1 MSPSTTTPLVGAA
14 EYYSE
19 YYGHNPNFLRRV
31 HASLRGG
38 GSTSRRS
45 CIFLAGDSSLD
56 NKFWFDSWAAATNG
70 YEAVLA
76 PGRMKTDV
84 CYWLNDELVRRGHG
98 GRLFC
103 LNTAVEATSLNT
115 RACGRLTP
123 QDRLIASAIG
133 PDDVLVVS
141 VGGNDI
147 ALEPLLF
154 TALNLSLVACCTPQV
169 CIEQCACACPP
180 NLRVDPGCACC
191 GLPGCLVSPCGC
203 PPGLGYLVDLFG
215 NRVQNYIE
223 RLLAGRRP
231 ARVVVCMIYFL
242 DVHGRGSWADC
253 FLKMVCY
260 DSSPARLQAA
270 IRALFSLATRRV
282 AIPGVEVVPFPL
294 FEALDGSDPR
304 DYVQRVEPSPE
315 GGRKMA
321 AALLDAILDEG
332 GGGCYRRT
340 PAEMQR

>member
-1 MSPSTTTPLVGAA
+1 MSHSTTTPLVGAG

-19 YYGHNPNFLRRV
+19 YYGHNPNYLRRV

-38 GSTSRRS
+38 VSGSRRS

-169 CIEQCACACPP
+169 WE
-180 NLRVDPGCACC
+180 
-191 GLPGCLVSPCGC
+191 
-203 PPGLGYLVDLFG
+203 
-215 NRVQNYIE
+215 
-223 RLLAGRRP
+223 
-231 ARVVVCMIYFL
+231 
-242 DVHGRGSWADC
+242 
-253 FLKMVCY
+253 
-260 DSSPARLQAA
+260 
-270 IRALFSLATRRV
+270 
-282 AIPGVEVVPFPL
+282 
-294 FEALDGSDPR
+294 
-304 DYVQRVEPSPE
+304 
-315 GGRKMA
+315 
-321 AALLDAILDEG
+321 
-332 GGGCYRRT
+332 
-340 PAEMQR
+340 